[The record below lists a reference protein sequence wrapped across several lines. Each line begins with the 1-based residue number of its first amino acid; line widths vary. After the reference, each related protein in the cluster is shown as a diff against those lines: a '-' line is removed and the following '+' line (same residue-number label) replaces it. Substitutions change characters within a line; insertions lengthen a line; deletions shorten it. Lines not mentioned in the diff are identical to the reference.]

1 MNNNSDIVEDETTI
15 EDDTLE
21 DSILDNIKKML
32 GIASENTD
40 FDTDIIIHINSVF
53 STLHQLGIG
62 PSNGYAINGKDSTWE
77 DYITTSQIENVRS
90 YIYLRVRLLF
100 DPPQNSFLVD
110 SFKEQI
116 KELEWRFTVTS
127 DEIQNGGES
136 DGTE

>member
-1 MNNNSDIVEDETTI
+1 MNNKVNIEDET
-15 EDDTLE
+15 LE
-21 DSILDNIKKML
+21 NSILDNIKKML
-32 GIASENTD
+32 GIASDNTD

-62 PSNGYAINGKDSTWE
+62 PSEGYAINGSDSTWNNFIE
-77 DYITTSQIENVRS
+77 YTQIENVRS
-90 YIYLRVRLLF
+90 YIYLRVRLMF

-116 KELEWRFTVTS
+116 KELEWRLTVTS

-136 DGTE
+136 DG

>member
-1 MNNNSDIVEDETTI
+1 MNNNSDIVEDE
-15 EDDTLE
+15 TLE

-62 PSNGYAINGKDSTWE
+62 PSNGYTISGKDSTWE

>member
-1 MNNNSDIVEDETTI
+1 MNNNSNIVDEI
-15 EDDTLE
+15 LE
-21 DSILDNIKKML
+21 NSILDNIKKML
-32 GIASENTD
+32 GIASDNTD

-53 STLHQLGIG
+53 STLRQLGIG
-62 PSNGYAINGKDSTWE
+62 PSKGYTISGKDSTWGEFIECSQVE
-77 DYITTSQIENVRS
+77 DIRS
-90 YIYLRVRLLF
+90 YVYLRVRLLF

-136 DGTE
+136 DG

>member
-1 MNNNSDIVEDETTI
+1 MNNNLDIVEDET
-15 EDDTLE
+15 LE
-21 DSILDNIKKML
+21 NSILDNIKKML

-62 PSNGYAINGKDSTWE
+62 PSNGYAISGKDSTWE

>member
-1 MNNNSDIVEDETTI
+1 MNNNSNIVDET
-15 EDDTLE
+15 LE
-21 DSILDNIKKML
+21 NSILDNIKKML
-32 GIASENTD
+32 GIASDNTD

-53 STLHQLGIG
+53 STLRQLGIG
-62 PSNGYAINGKDSTWE
+62 PSKGYTISGKDSTWGEFIEYSQVE
-77 DYITTSQIENVRS
+77 DIRS

-136 DGTE
+136 DG